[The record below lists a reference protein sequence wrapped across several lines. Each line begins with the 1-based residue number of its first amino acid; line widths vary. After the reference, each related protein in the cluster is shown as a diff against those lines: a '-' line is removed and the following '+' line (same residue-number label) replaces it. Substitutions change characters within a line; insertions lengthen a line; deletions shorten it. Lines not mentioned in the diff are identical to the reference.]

1 MVLSLPIGGDAIKGS
16 AFGLPRLWK
25 ASSGIF
31 APTAEL
37 LANGSMV
44 SNVLLSGGGTISGAL
59 NGESESIGEGNTGF
73 PAILFLIGEGPAN
86 NIGWFRG
93 LFRGF
98 RNSSGVIGRGGGRG
112 DVEAAIF

>member
-1 MVLSLPIGGDAIKGS
+1 MVLSLAIGGDAIKGS

-25 ASSGIF
+25 ASSGKLF

-73 PAILFLIGEGPAN
+73 PAILFL
-86 NIGWFRG
+86 
-93 LFRGF
+93 
-98 RNSSGVIGRGGGRG
+98 
-112 DVEAAIF
+112 